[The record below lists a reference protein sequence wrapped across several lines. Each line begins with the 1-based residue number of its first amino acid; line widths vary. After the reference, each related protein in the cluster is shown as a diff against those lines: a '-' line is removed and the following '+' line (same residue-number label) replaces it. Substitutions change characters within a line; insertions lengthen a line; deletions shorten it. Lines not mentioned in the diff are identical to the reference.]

1 MRTYFDCFPCF
12 LNQALRAA
20 RIATDDENVIKRV
33 LDEVGMMLKDI
44 PLASTPP
51 ETGRLI
57 YRKVSEIT
65 GSLDPYREIKK
76 ESTRRALALYPYL
89 KNRVEESNDRLLTA
103 IRIAC
108 AGNIIDFGA
117 YGDFDLSREVDGVL
131 ERDFVVFEYIQF
143 KHGLDNAREILYIG
157 DNAGECVF
165 DRILIEE
172 IKKPVTYVVRDAPI
186 INDVT
191 YEDAVQAG
199 IDGVATIIS
208 SGTDAPGT
216 ILKTCTAEFKK
227 MYHNSNF
234 TISKGQG
241 NYEAL
246 SDEMGPIFFLLK
258 VKCKIIAD
266 DFGVDEGDIVLKTS
280 KYPTAPERKDWIAK
294 RSADLIQRQT
304 KANSNN
310 IPWPV

>member
-1 MRTYFDCFPCF
+1 MRTYLDCFPCF

-20 RIATDDENVIKRV
+20 RIATDDEKMIKRV

-51 ETGRLI
+51 ESGRLI

-76 ESTRRALALYPYL
+76 ESTQKALSMYPYL
-89 KNRVEESNDRLLTA
+89 KRLVEKSSDRLLTA
-103 IRIAC
+103 IRIAS

-117 YGDFDLSREVDGVL
+117 YGDFDLSREVDEVL
-131 ERDFVVFEYIQF
+131 EKDFAVFDNAKF
-143 KHGLDNAREILYIG
+143 KYGLDKAREILYLG

-186 INDVT
+186 INDAT

-199 IDGVATIIS
+199 IDSVATIIS

-216 ILKTCTAEFKK
+216 ILKTCSVEFKEL
-227 MYHNSNF
+227 YYNSNF
-234 TISKGQG
+234 IISKGQG

-246 SDEMGPIFFLLK
+246 SNEMGPIFFLLK

-266 DFGVDEGDIVLKTS
+266 DFGVDEGDIVLKTHG
-280 KYPTAPERKDWIAK
+280 
-294 RSADLIQRQT
+294 
-304 KANSNN
+304 N
-310 IPWPV
+310 

>member
-1 MRTYFDCFPCF
+1 MRTYLDCFPCF

-20 RIATDDENVIKRV
+20 RIATDDEKMIKRV

-51 ETGRLI
+51 ESGRLI
-57 YRKVSEIT
+57 YRKVSEVT

-76 ESTRRALALYPYL
+76 ESTQTALSLYPYL
-89 KNRVEESNDRLLTA
+89 KSRVEKSSDRLLTA
-103 IRIAC
+103 IRIAI
-108 AGNIIDFGA
+108 AGNVMDFGA
-117 YGDFDLSREVDGVL
+117 NAVFDIDKEIDEALKKDFGICHYSAFASCLNEASEV
-131 ERDFVVFEYIQF
+131 
-143 KHGLDNAREILYIG
+143 LYVG

-172 IKKPVTYVVRDAPI
+172 IKKSVTYVVRDAPI
-186 INDVT
+186 INDAT

-216 ILKTCTAEFKK
+216 ILTTCTAEFRK

-234 TISKGQG
+234 IISKGQG

-246 SDEMGPIFFLLK
+246 PNEMGPIFFLLK

-266 DFGVDEGDIVLKTS
+266 DFGVSEGDIVLKRS
-280 KYPTAPERKDWIAK
+280 KYLTAPD
-294 RSADLIQRQT
+294 
-304 KANSNN
+304 
-310 IPWPV
+310 V